1 MSDAFASRG
10 PAIAP
15 GEGMPSAASGAR
27 SAAALT
33 EGFRIAWDAVR
44 ANKVRSMLTVL
55 GVAVGV
61 SVVVAI
67 AALIT
72 GLRTTIMEAF
82 ESAGPNNFI
91 VSRIDFTSVQIVNAG
106 NDRPPWWNRPEIE
119 PEEARRIAQ
128 LTSIEEALYLFDFQ
142 IDMAFESQRVE
153 GVMGRGA
160 SSGWPAYQPGDFTA
174 GRDFTPAEVDEN
186 KAVVVI
192 SSALAEE
199 LFGQR
204 DPIGRRVRIP
214 NDFRGTQETFTV
226 IGVIE
231 PEENIFA
238 SAFQHFAVFPWSAA
252 VRRLRQSDWQAQVYV
267 VPRDSVSITR
277 AQDDVIAALRGMRG
291 LAPGEENNFSL
302 MASAQIL
309 DMFNQ
314 LTAIFFLVILLLAS
328 AGLLVGGVGVIG
340 IMLISVTERTREIG
354 VRKAVG
360 ATRREI
366 LWQFLVEASFL
377 TVAGAVVGMLIG
389 WVLAT
394 AVSTLTPLPAEIPLW
409 AVATALTMA
418 AFTGMLF
425 GLLPAYRA
433 SRLEP
438 VSAIRHE

>member
-1 MSDAFASRG
+1 MSPR
-10 PAIAP
+10 AP
-15 GEGMPSAASGAR
+15 GL
-27 SAAALT
+27 AALT
-33 EGFRIAWDAVR
+33 EGFAIAWDAVR
-44 ANKVRSMLTVL
+44 GNKVRSLLTVL

-72 GLRTTIMEAF
+72 GLRSSIMDAV

-91 VSRIDFTSVQIVNAG
+91 VSRIDFTAIQISDGGDN
-106 NDRPPWWNRPEIE
+106 RPPWWNRPEIE
-119 PEEARRIAQ
+119 PEEARRIASLPSVQ
-128 LTSIEEALYLFDFQ
+128 EALYFFDFQ
-142 IDMAFESQRVE
+142 VDLAFESQRVA
-153 GVMGRGA
+153 GVMARGF
-160 SSGWPAYQPGDFTA
+160 SSGWPAYQPGDFLA
-174 GRDFTPAEVDEN
+174 GRDFTPAEVDQN
-186 KAVVVI
+186 AAVVVI
-192 SSALAEE
+192 SSQLADD

-204 DPIGRRVRIP
+204 DPIGKRVRVP
-214 NDFRGTQETFTV
+214 NDFRGTQEAFTV

-238 SAFQHFAVFPWSAA
+238 AAFQHFAIFPWTAA
-252 VRRLRQSDWQAQVYV
+252 VRRLRQSAWQAQIYV
-267 VPRDSVSITR
+267 VPRDSVSTGR

-291 LAPGEENNFSL
+291 LGPGEENNFSL

-314 LTAIFFLVILLLAS
+314 LTAIFFLVILLLGS

-366 LWQFLVEASFL
+366 LWQFLVEASLL
-377 TVAGAVVGMLIG
+377 TVSGAAVGMLAG
-389 WVLAT
+389 FGLAFGV
-394 AVSTLTPLPAEIPLW
+394 AAWTPLPAEIPLW

-418 AFTGMLF
+418 ALTGMLF

-438 VSAIRHE
+438 VAALRYE

>member
-1 MSDAFASRG
+1 VSESAPSPELAG
-10 PAIAP
+10 PAPPAP
-15 GEGMPSAASGAR
+15 RSGPSGVTALGEG
-27 SAAALT
+27 L
-33 EGFRIAWDAVR
+33 RIAWDALR
-44 ANKVRSMLTVL
+44 ANKVRSLLTVL

-72 GLRTTIMEAF
+72 GLRTSIMEAF

-91 VSRIDFTSVQIVNAG
+91 VSRIDFTAIQISDG
-106 NDRPPWWNRPEIE
+106 RSRPPWWNRPEIE
-119 PEEARRIAQ
+119 PEEARRIARLPSVQ
-128 LTSIEEALYLFDFQ
+128 EALYLFDFQ
-142 IDMAFESQRVE
+142 VDLAFDNQRVS
-153 GVMGRGA
+153 GVMARGF
-160 SSGWPAYQPGDFTA
+160 SSGWPAYQPGDFLA
-174 GRDFTPAEVDEN
+174 GRDFTPAEVDQN
-186 KAVVVI
+186 AAVVVI
-192 SSALAEE
+192 SSQLAED

-204 DPIGRRVRIP
+204 DPIGKIVRVP
-214 NDFRGTQETFTV
+214 NDFRGTQEPFKV

-238 SAFQHFAVFPWSAA
+238 TAFQHFAVFPWTAA
-252 VRRLRQSDWQAQVYV
+252 VRRLRQSAWQAQIYV
-267 VPRDSVSITR
+267 VPRDSVSINR

-291 LAPGEENNFSL
+291 LGPGEENNFTL

-314 LTAIFFLVILLLAS
+314 LTAIFFLVILLLGS

-366 LWQFLVEASFL
+366 LWQFLVEASLL
-377 TVAGAVVGMLIG
+377 TVSGAAVGMLAG
-389 WVLAT
+389 FGLAF
-394 AVSTLTPLPAEIPLW
+394 AVSSWTPLPAEIPLW
-409 AVATALTMA
+409 AVTAALTMA
-418 AFTGMLF
+418 ALTGMLF

-438 VSAIRHE
+438 VAALRYE